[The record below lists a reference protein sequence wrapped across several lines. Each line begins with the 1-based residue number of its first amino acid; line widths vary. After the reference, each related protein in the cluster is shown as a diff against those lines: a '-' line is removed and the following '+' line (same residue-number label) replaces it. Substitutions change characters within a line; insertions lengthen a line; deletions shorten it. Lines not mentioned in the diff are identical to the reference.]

1 MTVTW
6 SHSGLKDFEGCAR
19 RYHEVKVLKR
29 YPFRDTAQTLYGKDV
44 HKAIE
49 DYGKAAAELP
59 AAFVQYK
66 DVVDAVLAKPGRKH
80 FEYEMGVTTDLKPC
94 GFKDDRVWVRGIADF
109 VSVDDE
115 NLTAWVVDWK
125 TGNNKYPDTDQLLLM
140 GLMLFVHFP
149 HLRRVNSALMFIV
162 KGSMV
167 KHRLERDDAPD
178 AWQRYRERVAKIEAA
193 HEHGVW
199 NPKQSPLCGWCP
211 VKTCE
216 FNTKRD

>member
-1 MTVTW
+1 MTVKW
-6 SHSGLKDFEGCAR
+6 SHSSLKDFEGCAR

-29 YPFRDTAQTLYGKDV
+29 YPFKDTAQTLYGKDV

-59 AAFVQYK
+59 AAFAQYK
-66 DVVDAVLAKPGRKH
+66 PVVDAVLSKPGRKL
-80 FEYEMGVTTDLKPC
+80 FEHEMGVTTDLKPC
-94 GFKDDRVWVRGIADF
+94 GFKDEQVWVRGIADLLII
-109 VSVDDE
+109 DDD
-115 NLTAWVVDWK
+115 NMTARVVDWK

-140 GLMLFVHFP
+140 GLMVFIHFP
-149 HLRRVNSALMFIV
+149 HIRRVRSALMFIV
-162 KGSMV
+162 KGSMAT
-167 KHRLERDDAPD
+167 HSLDREDAAE

-193 HEHGVW
+193 QAHDVW

-216 FNTKRD
+216 FNTK

>member
-1 MTVTW
+1 MTVKW
-6 SHSGLKDFEGCAR
+6 SHSSLKDFEGCAR

-29 YPFRDTAQTLYGKDV
+29 YPFKDTPQTLYGKQV
-44 HKAIE
+44 HEAIE
-49 DYGKAAAELP
+49 EYGKTGTPMPE
-59 AAFVQYK
+59 AFAQYK
-66 DVVDAVLAKPGRKH
+66 PVVDAILAKPGRKL
-80 FEYEMGVTTDLKPC
+80 FEYEMGVTADLKPC
-94 GFKDDRVWVRGIADF
+94 EFKDHNVWVRGIADF

-125 TGNNKYPDTDQLLLM
+125 TGNDRYPDTDQLLLM
-140 GLMLFVHFP
+140 GLMLFAHFP

-167 KHRLERDDAPD
+167 KHQLDRDGEAG

-193 HEHGVW
+193 QAHDVW

>member
-1 MTVTW
+1 MTVKW
-6 SHSGLKDFEGCAR
+6 SHSALKDFEGCAR

-29 YPFRDTAQTLYGKDV
+29 YPFKDTAQTLYGKDV

-49 DYGKAAAELP
+49 DYGKASVALP
-59 AAFVQYK
+59 AAFAQYK
-66 DVVDAVLAKPGRKH
+66 PVVDAVLAKPGRKY

-94 GFKDDRVWVRGIADF
+94 GFKDDNVWVRGIADF

-125 TGNNKYPDTDQLLLM
+125 TGNDRYPDTDQLLLM
-140 GLMLFVHFP
+140 GLMLFAHFP

-167 KHRLERDDAPD
+167 KHQLDRDGEAG

-193 HEHGVW
+193 HAHDVW